1 MKMQARI
8 QGGKTMNRREILQGM
23 GAVTMLSAASGLRA
37 QSGGAKLDVVYELRV
52 YHANEGKLDA
62 LLARFRD
69 HTISIFNRHG
79 MKSVAY
85 WTPTDEPMKGRTL
98 VYILEHPSREAA
110 TANWKNFHDDSEWG
124 KVSTASE
131 VNGKLV
137 EKVDSTYMTRTDF
150 SPAI

>member
-1 MKMQARI
+1 
-8 QGGKTMNRREILQGM
+8 M
-23 GAVTMLSAASGLRA
+23 GAAMMLSTTLSTTLAATPSTASGLEA
-37 QSGGAKLDVVYELRV
+37 QSGGAKSDIVYELRV

-62 LLARFRD
+62 LMARFRD
-69 HTISIFNRHG
+69 HTDAIFKRHG

-85 WTPTDEPMKGRTL
+85 WTPTDEPLKGKTL
-98 VYILEHPSREAA
+98 IYILEHPSREAA
-110 TANWKNFHDDSEWG
+110 AANWKAFHDDPEWV

-137 EKVDSTYMTRTDF
+137 EKVDSTYMTLTDF

>member
-1 MKMQARI
+1 M
-8 QGGKTMNRREILQGM
+8 TMNRREVLQGV
-23 GAVTMLSAASGLRA
+23 GAAMMMSTMVSAASGLET
-37 QSGGAKLDVVYELRV
+37 QSGAAKSDVVYELRV
-52 YHANEGKLDA
+52 YHANEGKLEA

-69 HTISIFNRHG
+69 HTVAIFKRHG

-85 WTPTDEPMKGRTL
+85 WTPTDEPLKGRTL
-98 VYILEHPSREAA
+98 IYILEHPSREAA
-110 TANWKNFHDDSEWG
+110 ATNWKAFRDDPEWV

-137 EKVDSTYMTRTDF
+137 EKVDSTYMTLTDF

>member
-1 MKMQARI
+1 M
-8 QGGKTMNRREILQGM
+8 TRREVLHGM
-23 GAVTMLSAASGLRA
+23 GAATMLSTMLSTASEMEAQASG
-37 QSGGAKLDVVYELRV
+37 AKSDVVYELRV

-69 HTISIFNRHG
+69 HTVEIFKRHG

-85 WTPTDEPMKGRTL
+85 WTPTDEPLNGRT
-98 VYILEHPSREAA
+98 VIYILEHPSREAA
-110 TANWKNFHDDSEWG
+110 TANWKAFRDDPEWV

-137 EKVDSTYMTRTDF
+137 EKVDSTYMTLTDF
-150 SPAI
+150 SPPI

>member
-1 MKMQARI
+1 M
-8 QGGKTMNRREILQGM
+8 TMNRRNVLQAM
-23 GAVTMLSAASGLRA
+23 GAAMMLSLANGMEAQASGA
-37 QSGGAKLDVVYELRV
+37 QSSVVYELRV

-69 HTISIFNRHG
+69 HTDAIFKRHG

-85 WTPTDEPMKGRTL
+85 WTPTAEPLKGRTL
-98 VYILEHPSREAA
+98 SYILEHPSREAA
-110 TANWKNFHDDSEWG
+110 TANWKAFHDDPEWI

-137 EKVDSTYMTRTDF
+137 EKVDSTYMTLTDF
-150 SPAI
+150 SPKV

>member
-1 MKMQARI
+1 
-8 QGGKTMNRREILQGM
+8 MNRREVLQGM
-23 GAVTMLSAASGLRA
+23 SAAMMLSTASGLEA
-37 QSGGAKLDVVYELRV
+37 QSGAAKSEVVYELRV

-69 HTISIFNRHG
+69 HTVEIFKRHG

-85 WTPTDEPMKGRTL
+85 WVPTDEPLKSKTL
-98 VYILEHPSREAA
+98 IYILEHPSREAA
-110 TANWKNFHDDSEWG
+110 TANWKAFHDDPEWV

-137 EKVDSTYMTRTDF
+137 EKVDSTYMTLTDF

>member
-1 MKMQARI
+1 MREGEA
-8 QGGKTMNRREILQGM
+8 MNRRDVLQGM
-23 GAVTMLSAASGLRA
+23 SAAMMLSAASGLEA
-37 QSGGAKLDVVYELRV
+37 QSGGAKSDVVYELRI

-69 HTISIFNRHG
+69 HTVAIFTRHG
-79 MKSVAY
+79 LKSVAY
-85 WTPTDEPMKGRTL
+85 WTPTDEPLKGKTL
-98 VYILEHPSREAA
+98 IYILEHPSREAA
-110 TANWKNFHDDSEWG
+110 TANWKSFHDDPEWI

-137 EKVDSTYMTRTDF
+137 EKVDSTYMSRTDF

>member
-1 MKMQARI
+1 
-8 QGGKTMNRREILQGM
+8 MNRREVLYGI
-23 GAVTMLSAASGLRA
+23 GAAMMMSTTSGLEA
-37 QSGGAKLDVVYELRV
+37 QGAGAKTDVVYELRV

-69 HTISIFNRHG
+69 HTITIFNRHG
-79 MKSVAY
+79 LKSIAY
-85 WTPTDEPMKGRTL
+85 WTPTDEPLKGKTL

-110 TANWKNFHDDSEWG
+110 AVNWKSFHDDPEWV

-150 SPAI
+150 SPVV

>member
-1 MKMQARI
+1 
-8 QGGKTMNRREILQGM
+8 MNRREVLQGM
-23 GAVTMLSAASGLRA
+23 GAAMMLSTTLSGVLEA
-37 QSGGAKLDVVYELRV
+37 QSGGAKSDIVYELRV

-62 LLARFRD
+62 LIARFRD
-69 HTISIFNRHG
+69 HTDAIFRRHG

-85 WTPTDEPMKGRTL
+85 WTPTDEPLKGKTL
-98 VYILEHPSREAA
+98 IYILKHPSREAA
-110 TANWKNFHDDSEWG
+110 AANWKAFHDDPEWV

-137 EKVDSTYMTRTDF
+137 EKVDSTYMKLTDF

>member
-1 MKMQARI
+1 
-8 QGGKTMNRREILQGM
+8 MNRRDVLQGM
-23 GAVTMLSAASGLRA
+23 GAAMMLSTASGMEA
-37 QSGGAKLDVVYELRV
+37 QASAAKSDVVYELRV

-69 HTISIFNRHG
+69 HTIAIFDRHG

-85 WTPTDEPMKGRTL
+85 WTPTDEPLKGRTL
-98 VYILEHPSREAA
+98 IYILKHPSREAA
-110 TANWKNFHDDSEWG
+110 TANWKSFHDDPEWV

-137 EKVDSTYMTRTDF
+137 EKVDSTYMTLTDF